1 MWGIVA
7 RMSSTVLRHFALAA
21 ALLTASAAGVACAP
35 YNIVQQS
42 GPPSALKGMSD
53 VAVKFDWSQ
62 VKVLGKSEQEYL
74 SEKDDEEKAD
84 FAKIK
89 QETDAAILQGLQEN
103 GGGARFAAAGAE
115 LDPNAPQ
122 VVVQYGYVQTGI
134 YTPVYSLP
142 SKVVT
147 RFHWSRDGK
156 VTDVIETQSTIGASL
171 TTPSDHQRME
181 MAGRNIGRAGAKFFL
196 DAQAK

>member
-1 MWGIVA
+1 MP
-7 RMSSTVLRHFALAA
+7 SQTVLRHFVLAA
-21 ALLTASAAGVACAP
+21 ALLGSSAVGVACAP
-35 YNIVQQS
+35 YAIVQQS
-42 GPPSALKGMSD
+42 GPPSALKGLSD

-62 VKVLGKSEQEYL
+62 VQVLGKSEQEYL
-74 SEKDDEEKAD
+74 SEKNDEEKAD

-89 QETDAAILQGLQEN
+89 LETDAAILQGLQDN
-103 GGGARFAAAGAE
+103 GGGARFAAAAAE
-115 LDPNAPQ
+115 LDPNAPH

-134 YTPVYSLP
+134 YTHVYNVP

-156 VTDVIETQSTIGASL
+156 VTDVIETSSTIGASL

-181 MAGRNIGRAGAKFFL
+181 MAGRNVGRAAAKYFL
-196 DAQAK
+196 DAQGK

>member
-1 MWGIVA
+1 MT
-7 RMSSTVLRHFALAA
+7 SSVLRHFVLAA
-21 ALLTASAAGVACAP
+21 ALLATTAGGVACRP
-35 YNIVQQS
+35 YNVVQQS
-42 GPPSALKGMSD
+42 GPPSALKGVSD
-53 VAVKFDWSQ
+53 VAVKFDWSGVQ
-62 VKVLGKSEQEYL
+62 VLGKSEAEYL

-89 QETDAAILQGLQEN
+89 LETDAAILQGLQDN
-103 GGGARFAAAGAE
+103 GGGARFAPVAEGA
-115 LDPNAPQ
+115 DPNAPQ

-142 SKVVT
+142 SKVTV

-156 VTDVIETQSTIGASL
+156 VTDVIEANTTIGASL

-181 MAGRNIGRAGAKFFL
+181 MAGRNIGRAGGKFFV
-196 DAQAK
+196 DSQGG